1 MSRLNLLNLADIV
14 APVQTDPLSS
24 HFPRTR
30 LGQKCVYFLLDRL
43 QRSFSHSFDFD
54 VFAGFSRLLLL
65 VLGSFFVC
73 VSFFFFIY
81 IRLFVQSG
89 KLIPS
94 WLVSVYLEKV
104 FRRLFALYRRPP
116 RPFNAAPLC
125 FTFIFDSLL
134 TS

>member
-1 MSRLNLLNLADIV
+1 MGPGSWL
-14 APVQTDPLSS
+14 PL
-24 HFPRTR
+24 
-30 LGQKCVYFLLDRL
+30 
-43 QRSFSHSFDFD
+43 
-54 VFAGFSRLLLL
+54 LLLL
-65 VLGSFFVC
+65 VPGSIFC
-73 VSFFFFIY
+73 VVFLSFFFFIY

-104 FRRLFALYRRPP
+104 FRRLFALYSMDRGPGSWVP
-116 RPFNAAPLC
+116 LFSAVSLC